1 MPRRITISDKQ
12 DCLIE
17 IPEQPPKPIK
27 VIAPTNPVW
36 TDNKAKF
43 IARYL
48 RYFVYVTRHGTYID
62 GFAGPQQECETESW
76 AAKLVLQNDPPRM
89 RHFHLC
95 DANRAQIDRL
105 EALKLGQPERDSAG
119 RKIKRDITIYRG
131 DFNEQVDAILN
142 AGTITESEAT
152 F

>member
-1 MPRRITISDKQ
+1 MPRRVTISDKQ
-12 DCLIE
+12 DCLIV

-48 RYFVYVTRHGTYID
+48 RYFVYITHHGTYID
-62 GFAGPQQECETESW
+62 GFAGPQAECETESW
-76 AAKLVLQNDPPRM
+76 AAKLVLDSKPKWI

-95 DANRAQIDRL
+95 DSKRSQVKHL
-105 EALKLGQPERDSAG
+105 QKLKADQPSMDDAG
-119 RKIKRDITIYRG
+119 KPINRDIHIY
-131 DFNEQVDAILN
+131 
-142 AGTITESEAT
+142 
-152 F
+152 